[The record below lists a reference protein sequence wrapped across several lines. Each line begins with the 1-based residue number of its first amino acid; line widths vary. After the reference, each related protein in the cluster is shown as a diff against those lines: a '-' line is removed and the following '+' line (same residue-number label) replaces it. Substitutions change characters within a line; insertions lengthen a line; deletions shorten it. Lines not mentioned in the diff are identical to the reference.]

1 MPRRTLWTL
10 GAVVLVLH
18 LWALLALSLPVA
30 RGGAQPGRA
39 LYTRMLAAPPAPAA
53 PREEP
58 AERRPP
64 AAAHR
69 PVQRRAAPVRKRPPS
84 TGTAAPAQATTAAVP
99 PPTQAAAA
107 DYERWLADLAQED
120 HPSAPEHARP
130 AEAPPAPQPSDANA
144 PAHEGDPPPPPAA
157 AHAAAPEKP
166 APLALPP
173 PTQLSFEVSGHVK
186 GFDYHARGELAWQTD
201 GERYR
206 VRQSISML
214 FLGSRA
220 QQSEGRVTARG
231 LQPERFTD
239 EARQERRAQLD
250 FGTHRVQ
257 FSDGATATADIGD
270 EAQDR
275 LSVFIQL
282 GALIAAAPERYPP
295 GTKIAFETVGVRRVD
310 RWTFQVRGLERLPLP
325 AGETPALRLQRLPQA
340 GDDQTDDLWLGTE
353 LHYLPVRIRLSQG
366 GGDHVDLQLRSHE
379 TP

>member
-1 MPRRTLWTL
+1 M
-10 GAVVLVLH
+10 V
-18 LWALLALSLPVA
+18 
-30 RGGAQPGRA
+30 
-39 LYTRMLAAPPAPAA
+39 
-53 PREEP
+53 
-58 AERRPP
+58 
-64 AAAHR
+64 
-69 PVQRRAAPVRKRPPS
+69 
-84 TGTAAPAQATTAAVP
+84 
-99 PPTQAAAA
+99 
-107 DYERWLADLAQED
+107 
-120 HPSAPEHARP
+120 RP